1 MDYIDIFQNLAFPI
15 AVCCVLFGIMV
26 YFGKK
31 CIGIITDMMKRS
43 ETERQAYTDY
53 LQRSNAELVSTIKEN
68 TRAFLFCYVLIAVVD
83 EEIAD
88 RFRVRYLYVEDFFT
102 RENTPLESVVAV
114 RLGVVPCAERNDAV
128 AFVGDDITLCVGN

>member
-1 MDYIDIFQNLAFPI
+1 MDYIDIFQNLAFPV

-31 CIGIITDMMKRS
+31 SIGIITDMMKRS

-68 TRAFLFCYVLIAVVD
+68 TQAFRRFSKVLCQISKT
-83 EEIAD
+83 
-88 RFRVRYLYVEDFFT
+88 DFDDT
-102 RENTPLESVVAV
+102 A
-114 RLGVVPCAERNDAV
+114 ND
-128 AFVGDDITLCVGN
+128 